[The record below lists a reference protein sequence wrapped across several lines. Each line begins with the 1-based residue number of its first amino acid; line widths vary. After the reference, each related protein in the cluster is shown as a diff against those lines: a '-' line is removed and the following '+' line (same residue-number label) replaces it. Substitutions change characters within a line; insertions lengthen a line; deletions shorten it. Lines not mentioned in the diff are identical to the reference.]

1 MPAVL
6 GASSEMFLCKLM
18 SLFFFWP
25 WQFAL
30 FDLNR
35 EWEEGKGKGAVVN

>member
-1 MPAVL
+1 MQIDV
-6 GASSEMFLCKLM
+6 FV
-18 SLFFFWP
+18 FFQP

-35 EWEEGKGKGAVVN
+35 EWEEEKGKGAVVN

>member
-1 MPAVL
+1 MQIDV
-6 GASSEMFLCKLM
+6 F
-18 SLFFFWP
+18 FFFWP